1 MKEQPLTATHLDAP
15 IRSHDGAATAL
26 LSCLF
31 PFVLLSEHA
40 IVLLVSRCIRYHLLR
55 HAVQKHHTVSPRS
68 ISPFD
73 GPFAYFDGL
82 VRHFAILGFLK
93 DVTHLCHQMLKVNFG
108 RHDSLR
114 VHRQTTN
121 ASSQPDTPEAMAYQ
135 CLCNEHRGTQLDA
148 YCLPWFNT
156 RAERY
161 RAHESIGQAG
171 GRATLGGSKECRM
184 PCVWRIHLSRLPA
197 ARSKWR
203 GGPEHV
209 PFAPALRRVVPQ
221 AACGEGEKGD

>member
-40 IVLLVSRCIRYHLLR
+40 IVLLVSRCIRYHL
-55 HAVQKHHTVSPRS
+55 
-68 ISPFD
+68 
-73 GPFAYFDGL
+73 FDGL
-82 VRHFAILGFLK
+82 VRQFAILGFLK